1 MRHIFIAGMITAA
14 IFSCSVA
21 GAQEAQPPVPP
32 QNALKLSEIVAK
44 VEKRPGF
51 RYIDDIEWNDDGY
64 YDVTYFTDDKAKVEM
79 KFNPVT
85 GEPQ

>member
-1 MRHIFIAGMITAA
+1 MRHIFIAGLIAA
-14 IFSCSVA
+14 VVFSGSVA
-21 GAQEAQPPVPP
+21 GAQETQPPVPP
-32 QNALKLSEIVAK
+32 PNALKLSEIVAK
-44 VEKRPGF
+44 VEKRAGF

-64 YDVTYFTDDKAKVEM
+64 YDVIYFTDDKAKVEM